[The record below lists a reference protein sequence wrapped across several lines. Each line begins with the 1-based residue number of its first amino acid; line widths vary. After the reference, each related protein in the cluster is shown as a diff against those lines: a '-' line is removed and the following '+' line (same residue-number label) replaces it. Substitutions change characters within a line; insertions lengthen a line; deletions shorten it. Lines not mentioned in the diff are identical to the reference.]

1 MQKTIS
7 FLIDVETKKT
17 LKEMA
22 KEDDGRSLTA
32 FIRIKL
38 IKMAKEWK
46 DNK

>member
-7 FLIDVETKKT
+7 FLLEESVKKT

-22 KEDDGRSLTA
+22 KEDDDRSLTA

-38 IKMAKEWK
+38 TKMAKEWK